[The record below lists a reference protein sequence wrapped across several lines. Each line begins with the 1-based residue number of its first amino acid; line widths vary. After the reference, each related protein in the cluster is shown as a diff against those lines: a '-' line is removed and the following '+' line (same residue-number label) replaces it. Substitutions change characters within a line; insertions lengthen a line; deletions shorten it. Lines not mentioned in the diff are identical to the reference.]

1 VTESM
6 RVLLADDHPLFL
18 DGLRN
23 LLAAHAIDVV
33 GTASDGE
40 TAVAQAR
47 ALRPDIVLMDID
59 MPGMG
64 GLAATR
70 VLAAEMPEIKV
81 VVLTM
86 SASDEDLF
94 EALASGA
101 HGYLLKTQETSELIS
116 SLADVARGEIVLSP
130 GLSNRVVREFARSP
144 RDAAD
149 PRVQTRTR
157 TPDSSETERKP
168 PPRKR

>member
-6 RVLLADDHPLFL
+6 RVLLVDDHPLFL

-23 LLAAHAIDVV
+23 LLTALGIDVI
-33 GTASDGE
+33 GTASDGA

-59 MPGMG
+59 MPCMG

-86 SASDEDLF
+86 SSADEDLF

-101 HGYLLKTQETSELIS
+101 RGYLLKTQETPELIA
-116 SLADVARGEIVLSP
+116 SLAAVARGEVVLSP
-130 GLSNRVVREFARSP
+130 GLSDRIVREFARGP

-149 PRVQTRTR
+149 PAVQARTL
-157 TPDSSETERKP
+157 TGDSSEPEHRP
-168 PPRKR
+168 PPSKT